1 MVTRSPLAVLAIF
14 LRLGCLSFGGPIAHL
29 GYFREEF
36 VGRRR
41 WLDDEAFSECVALTQ
56 LLPGPASSQTAML
69 IGALAAGPLG
79 AAAAWIGFTAP
90 SAVAMAALALAFPH
104 AALANRI
111 EGLLLVA
118 TAVVADA
125 VVTMRSTLAPDATRL
140 LLTLATFAAVLL
152 IPVPWIGPV
161 AIGACAL
168 AGSAILRGRVATT
181 RPHLD
186 FGVSR
191 TVGIASLC
199 ALGATFVVLAA
210 VARAT
215 LSPAAE
221 LANEFFRIGSLVF
234 GGGHVVLPL
243 MQSQLAHSGIVSQD
257 AILTGYAAAQAM
269 PGPLFTIASFAGA
282 CAFDGA
288 LGWRG
293 ALLSTVA
300 IFAPSFF
307 LLAGI
312 APFYKS
318 LAQRDGFRAALAGA
332 NASVV
337 GLLAAALVTPIA
349 TSAVHSILDAIVVV
363 AAFAALRFARVPAWG
378 LALLGAL
385 AGFL

>member
-1 MVTRSPLAVLAIF
+1 MVTRSPWVVLAVF

-56 LLPGPASSQTAML
+56 LLPGPSSSQVAML
-69 IGALAAGPLG
+69 LGSLAAGPFG
-79 AAAAWIGFTAP
+79 AAAAWVGFTAP
-90 SAVAMAALALAFPH
+90 SAVAMATLALAFPH
-104 AALANRI
+104 AALGHRI

-125 VVTMRSTLAPDATRL
+125 VVTMRATLAPDAARL
-140 LLTLATFAAVLL
+140 VLTLATFAAVLL
-152 IPVPWIGPV
+152 VPAPWIGPA

-168 AGSAILRGRVATT
+168 AGLAILRGRVATT
-181 RPHLD
+181 QPRLD

-191 TVGIASLC
+191 AVGIASLC
-199 ALGATFVVLAA
+199 ALGVTFVVLG
-210 VARAT
+210 VLARASH
-215 LSPAAE
+215 SPAAV

-243 MQSQLAHSGIVSQD
+243 MQSQLASAGIVSQD
-257 AILTGYAAAQAM
+257 AILSGYAAAQAM

-282 CAFDGA
+282 CAFGGA
-288 LGWRG
+288 LGWCG

-318 LAQRDGFRAALAGA
+318 LARRDGFRAALAGA

-349 TSAVHSILDAIVVV
+349 TSAIHSALDAFVVV
-363 AAFAALRFARVPAWG
+363 VAFAALRFGRVPSWG